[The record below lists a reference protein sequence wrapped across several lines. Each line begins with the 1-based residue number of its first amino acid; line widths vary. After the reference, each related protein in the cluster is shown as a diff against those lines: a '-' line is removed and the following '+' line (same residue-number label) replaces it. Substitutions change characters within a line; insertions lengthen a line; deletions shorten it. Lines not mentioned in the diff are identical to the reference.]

1 MALSTKQVLN
11 LSIKDVERMGQ
22 KELRQAVST
31 LRSTSRKRYERMEER
46 EMWSPAMRGISS
58 KSPNEDVVFP
68 SIRGM
73 DVTTLRNEFKRY
85 RGFLNAPTSTIKGA
99 KQYEKTQKN
108 IITDV
113 VGENMTED
121 EVVEFWEIY
130 EEMKESDV
138 GGVLDYKQVMEV
150 VGDVYEERRNPNNRK
165 KRTKRAIKQ
174 EVKKRLNKIYED
186 EQLPAKVY
194 TSKHFDVPTD

>member
-22 KELRQAVST
+22 RELRQAVST

-58 KSPNEDVVFP
+58 KSPSEDVVFP

-73 DVTTLRNEFKRY
+73 DTVTLRNEFKRY
-85 RGFLNAPTSTIKGA
+85 RGFLNAPTSTVKGA
-99 KQYEKTQKN
+99 KQYEKTQKD
-108 IITDV
+108 IIVDV
-113 VGENMTED
+113 VGEEMTED
-121 EVVEFWEIY
+121 EVTEFWEIY

-194 TSKHFDVPTD
+194 TSQHFDVPTD

>member
-22 KELRQAVST
+22 RELRQAVST

-73 DVTTLRNEFKRY
+73 DTTTLRNEFKRY

-99 KQYEKTQKN
+99 KQYEKTQKD

-113 VGENMTED
+113 VGEDMSED
-121 EVVEFWEIY
+121 EVTEFWEIY

-150 VGDVYEERRNPNNRK
+150 VGDVYEERRNPNSRK

>member
-22 KELRQAVST
+22 RELRQAVST
-31 LRSTSRKRYERMEER
+31 LRSTSRKRYERMAEK

-194 TSKHFDVPTD
+194 TSKHFDIPTD

>member
-1 MALSTKQVLN
+1 MALSSKQVLN
-11 LSIKDVERMGQ
+11 LSIKDLERMGQ

-31 LRSTSRKRYERMEER
+31 LRSTSRKRYERMEEK

-58 KSPNEDVVFP
+58 KSPNENAVFP

-85 RGFLNAPTSTIKGA
+85 RGFLNAPTSTVKGT
-99 KQYEKTQKN
+99 KQYEKTQKD
-108 IITDV
+108 IISDV
-113 VGENMTED
+113 VGEDMSED
-121 EVVEFWEIY
+121 EVTEFWEIY

-138 GGVLDYKQVMEV
+138 GGVLDYKQVMNV

>member
-1 MALSTKQVLN
+1 MALLTKQVLN

-22 KELRQAVST
+22 RELRQAVST
-31 LRSTSRKRYERMEER
+31 LRSTSRKRYERLEER

-73 DVTTLRNEFKRY
+73 DTTTLRNEFKRY
-85 RGFLNAPTSTIKGA
+85 RGFLNAPTSTVKGT
-99 KQYEKTQKN
+99 KQYEKTQKD

-113 VGENMTED
+113 VGEDMTED
-121 EVVEFWEIY
+121 EVTEFWEIY